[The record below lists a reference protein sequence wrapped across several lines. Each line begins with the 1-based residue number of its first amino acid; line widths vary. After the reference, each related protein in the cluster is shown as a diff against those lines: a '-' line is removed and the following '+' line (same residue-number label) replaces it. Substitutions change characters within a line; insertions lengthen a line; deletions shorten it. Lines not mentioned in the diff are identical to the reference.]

1 MDIQGSFVE
10 GQRPPLRYG
19 RSRREV
25 AALLLACAVLI
36 LSVIACNF
44 AGTAAPEQPITSVVT
59 LPPAWTPTVVGAAPF
74 TATAGSAPATAQ
86 LTPIPGV
93 GPALLPENVCDL
105 IPAERVQTVLG
116 EAVAQT
122 GPAENTCTHVLASG
136 TSLTA
141 TVLRGDAARGVF
153 VDLIA
158 QLSAQEGCTLSSS
171 FNSSATAE
179 PTPLPAEVEALVAG
193 KSLLELA
200 RMYVDLD
207 AAQCDPPLELVSGLG
222 DLAFYYPL
230 DLVIVETVSL
240 GILTGDAYV
249 TFTLAIG
256 DPQADPET
264 AVLQLPQAQE
274 RLKSLAQ
281 PVLAPVP

>member
-10 GQRPPLRYG
+10 GQRPPLRHG
-19 RSRREV
+19 RSRRKITP
-25 AALLLACAVLI
+25 LLLACAVLI

-44 AGTAAPEQPITSVVT
+44 ASTAAPEQPIASVVT

-74 TATAGSAPATAQ
+74 TATAGSAPAQ
-86 LTPIPGV
+86 FTPIPGV
-93 GPALLPENVCDL
+93 GPAMLPENVCDL
-105 IPAERVQTVLG
+105 IPAERVRIVLG

-122 GPAENTCTHVLASG
+122 APAENTCTHVLASG
-136 TSLTA
+136 TSLTV
-141 TVLRGDAARGVF
+141 TVLHGDAARNVF

-158 QLSAQEGCTLSSS
+158 QLSAQEGCTLSYS

-179 PTPLPAEVEALVAG
+179 PTPHPAEVEALVAG

-207 AAQCDPPLELVSGLG
+207 AARCDPPLELVSRLG

-230 DLVIVETVSL
+230 DLVIVETISL
-240 GILTGDAYV
+240 GILTGDSYV
-249 TFTLAIG
+249 TFTFAIG

-264 AVLQLPQAQE
+264 EVLQLPQAQE
-274 RLKSLAQ
+274 WLKSLAQ